1 MKAKTYAS
9 HITIIVMAWLT
20 ASCCLTSCT
29 GLDNTPVDS
38 YLDKE
43 SSTTQER
50 APYVRNMA
58 YTRNSATTSYKY
70 AHSPTSVSYATETP
84 NLPPVCS
91 TTNGATIMP
100 E

>member
-29 GLDNTPVDS
+29 GMDNTPVDS

-43 SSTTQER
+43 
-50 APYVRNMA
+50 V
-58 YTRNSATTSYKY
+58 
-70 AHSPTSVSYATETP
+70 
-84 NLPPVCS
+84 
-91 TTNGATIMP
+91 
-100 E
+100 